1 MTNKKTNSYMDAY
14 TNRRSCQA
22 ETKARIRVAFYL
34 VVANRLRILPTVLRF
49 YGSTVLRA
57 SKRCRRAKQV

>member
-1 MTNKKTNSYMDAY
+1 MDAY